1 MVTPSYSGRWRCSH
15 SHPQQGEPDI
25 SPVMAGWSSKYSGRM
40 DYMFI
45 ICLCSYMFII
55 CSYNVIINVM
65 DLDGIFSCFTHLSGW
80 FYHRRPR
87 SPRSPRYHSD
97 IQWWLP
103 CPSQDAYRKRMIAKD
118 FVSKDTIWGTSALRC
133 ACGCLQVQ
141 HVCSVNI
148 YLTGKCQVFRAWKP
162 LRHGFALWLAP
173 MGTCL
178 VKVMPHGSK
187 SPLKWTKIGSFDAV
201 GTVSSNGTLSYL
213 ELACSL
219 AHLDKKPSTR
229 FAHNFLTQKLK
240 LLRGLSLGGQ
250 D

>member
-1 MVTPSYSGRWRCSH
+1 
-15 SHPQQGEPDI
+15 
-25 SPVMAGWSSKYSGRM
+25 
-40 DYMFI
+40 
-45 ICLCSYMFII
+45 
-55 CSYNVIINVM
+55 
-65 DLDGIFSCFTHLSGW
+65 
-80 FYHRRPR
+80 
-87 SPRSPRYHSD
+87 
-97 IQWWLP
+97 
-103 CPSQDAYRKRMIAKD
+103 
-118 FVSKDTIWGTSALRC
+118 
-133 ACGCLQVQ
+133 
-141 HVCSVNI
+141 
-148 YLTGKCQVFRAWKP
+148 
-162 LRHGFALWLAP
+162 

-219 AHLDKKPSTR
+219 THLDKKPSTR